1 MVEVKNIYKSFGD
14 LEVLE
19 DVSYKFKKGKT
30 TVIIGSSGS
39 GKSTL
44 LRCINQLEDINNGEI
59 IVDGKNILEYKHQDL
74 VQKVGMVFQQF
85 NLFSNMTVLD
95 NVVYALRKVQKKDK
109 ETAKRMALE
118 ALRTVNVADKVN
130 DYPNTLSGG
139 QKQRVA
145 LARALVTNVDIMLF
159 DEPTSALDPEMV
171 NEVLDEIR
179 KLSHTGLTN
188 IIVTHEMGFAREVAD
203 EIIYMDEG
211 KIIETKKTKDF
222 FENPEN
228 ERTKIFLSQILH

>member
-1 MVEVKNIYKSFGD
+1 
-14 LEVLE
+14 
-19 DVSYKFKKGKT
+19 
-30 TVIIGSSGS
+30 
-39 GKSTL
+39 
-44 LRCINQLEDINNGEI
+44 
-59 IVDGKNILEYKHQDL
+59 
-74 VQKVGMVFQQF
+74 
-85 NLFSNMTVLD
+85 MTVLD

-171 NEVLDEIR
+171 NEVLVLTEWDGIR
-179 KLSHTGLTN
+179 RELVKRNSELVNLRKRY
-188 IIVTHEMGFAREVAD
+188 VTSRAHD
-203 EIIYMDEG
+203 
-211 KIIETKKTKDF
+211 K
-222 FENPEN
+222 
-228 ERTKIFLSQILH
+228 

>member
-1 MVEVKNIYKSFGD
+1 MINVEHVFKSFGD
-14 LEVLE
+14 LEVLK
-19 DVSYKFKKGKT
+19 DVSFHFKKGKT
-30 TVIIGSSGS
+30 TAIIGASGS

-44 LRCINQLEDINNGEI
+44 LRCINQLEILNQGKI
-59 IVDGKNILEYKHQDL
+59 YVDGIEINDYHHVDL
-74 VQKVGMVFQQF
+74 VHKVGMVFQQF

-211 KIIETKKTKDF
+211 KIIESGDAKSF
-222 FENPEN
+222 FENPKEK
-228 ERTKIFLSQILH
+228 RTIMFLNKIL

>member
-211 KIIETKKTKDF
+211 KIIESGDAKSF
-222 FENPEN
+222 FENPKEK
-228 ERTKIFLSQILH
+228 RTIMFLNKIL

>member
-109 ETAKRMALE
+109 LC
-118 ALRTVNVADKVN
+118 N
-130 DYPNTLSGG
+130 
-139 QKQRVA
+139 Q
-145 LARALVTNVDIMLF
+145 
-159 DEPTSALDPEMV
+159 
-171 NEVLDEIR
+171 
-179 KLSHTGLTN
+179 
-188 IIVTHEMGFAREVAD
+188 
-203 EIIYMDEG
+203 
-211 KIIETKKTKDF
+211 
-222 FENPEN
+222 
-228 ERTKIFLSQILH
+228 